1 MGKPTGFM
9 EFARETPSERSL
21 HERVNDW
28 NEFHIHLTDTK
39 LREQGGRC
47 MDCGIP
53 FCHTGKLI
61 NGMAS
66 GCPVNNLIPE
76 WNDLVYRGLWREALD
91 RLHKTNNFPE
101 FTGRVCPAP
110 CEGSCTLGIID
121 PPVTIKTIEAAI
133 IDKGFEEGW
142 VIPHPPEQR
151 TGKKVAVV
159 GSGPSGL
166 ACAAQLNSAGHSV
179 TVYER
184 ADRIGGLLM
193 YGIPNMKLDKDIVQ
207 RRVDLLAAEGV
218 TFVTNCEIGKSI
230 SAQQLR
236 DEFDAIVLCC
246 GATKPRDLTVEGREL
261 KGIHFAM
268 EFLHDNTKNLLDSEL
283 QVEKVY
289 ALNGHVQNGLV
300 QNALMPKGHSENGH
314 SGKGHYQNGH
324 VSPQL
329 SAAGKDVIVIGGGDT
344 GTDCVGTSLRHG
356 CNTISQFEILPQPP
370 MSRAA
375 DNPWPEWPKVYKLD
389 YGQAEAEARFGH
401 EPRTYL
407 ISTKRFVGDA
417 NGHVKELHTVDIEWA
432 KDDNGRFFP
441 REVPDSERV
450 WPAQFV
456 LLALGFLGPEESIV
470 EQLGLEKDPRSNV
483 KAEYDHFHTSVEGIF
498 AAGDMRRGQ
507 SLVVWAINEGRGA
520 ARECDRWLMGETQ
533 LP

>member
-9 EFARETPSERSL
+9 EFTRETPPERDPR
-21 HERVNDW
+21 ERVHDW
-28 NEFHIHLTDTK
+28 NEFHIHLTDKT

-53 FCHTGKLI
+53 FCHTGKLL

-66 GCPVNNLIPE
+66 GCPINNLIPE

-110 CEGSCTLGIID
+110 CEGACTLGIID
-121 PPVTIKTIEAAI
+121 PPVTIKSIEAAI

-142 VIPHPPEQR
+142 VVPHPPATR

-166 ACAAQLNSAGHSV
+166 ACAAQLNSAGHTV

-193 YGIPNMKLDKDIVQ
+193 YGIPNMKLDKDYVQ
-207 RRVDLLAAEGV
+207 RRVDLMAAEGV
-218 TFVTNCEIGKSI
+218 KFVTNCEIGKTI

-236 DEFDAIVLCC
+236 DEHDAIVLCC
-246 GATKPRDLTVEGREL
+246 GATKPRDLNVEGRNL

-268 EFLHDNTKNLLDSEL
+268 EFLHGNTKHLLDSKPGS
-283 QVEKVY
+283 EK
-289 ALNGHVQNGLV
+289 HT
-300 QNALMPKGHSENGH
+300 
-314 SGKGHYQNGH
+314 QNGH
-324 VSPQL
+324 VGPTI

-344 GTDCVGTSLRHG
+344 GTDCVGTSMRHG
-356 CNTISQFEILPQPP
+356 CRSLSQFEILPKPP
-370 MSRAA
+370 NERAA

-389 YGQAEAEARFGH
+389 YGQAEAKDRFGDD
-401 EPRTYL
+401 PRTYM
-407 ISTKRFVGDA
+407 INTKRLVGDE
-417 NGHVKELHTVDIEWA
+417 NGHVKELHTVEIEWVRDA
-432 KDDNGRFFP
+432 SGRFTMQ
-441 REVPDSERV
+441 EVPGSEKV
-450 WPAQFV
+450 WPAQLV
-456 LLALGFLGPEESIV
+456 LLALGFLGPEETII
-470 EQLGLEKDPRSNV
+470 EQLGLDKDPRSNV
-483 KAEYDHFHTSVEGIF
+483 KAEYGQFHTSVEGIF

-520 ARECDRWLMGETQ
+520 ARECDRWLMGDTL